1 LLVHVL
7 DPVVADVYTQ
17 RRGLKQ
23 GHHRRAVIIAPPG
36 GGVGGDHQALAGCLA
51 QDSKPGVSVAR
62 PSASSSTQMIFISD
76 S

>member
-1 LLVHVL
+1 
-7 DPVVADVYTQ
+7 
-17 RRGLKQ
+17 
-23 GHHRRAVIIAPPG
+23 
-36 GGVGGDHQALAGCLA
+36 LAGCLA